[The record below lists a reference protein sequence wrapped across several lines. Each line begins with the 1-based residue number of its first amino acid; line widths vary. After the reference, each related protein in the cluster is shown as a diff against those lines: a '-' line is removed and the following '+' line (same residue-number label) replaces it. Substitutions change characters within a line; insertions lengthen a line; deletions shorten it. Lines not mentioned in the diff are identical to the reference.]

1 MTVEEAILEETV
13 TQALCLRVSA
23 DADPGALARVLTCF
37 QTLNVV
43 PRRVVAE
50 LGTTGM
56 LYIRIDVTGLTEGHL
71 SLIAAK
77 VGQVPCVGN
86 AYWHRLKRRVCNR
99 HPKPSE
105 SAHHRQWP
113 DRHHLRLF
121 SLASGLGSHRSRPP
135 GRAGPRDQ
143 LCQRL
148 AADTQPAGA
157 VVR

>member
-1 MTVEEAILEETV
+1 MTAEEALLKEPV

-23 DADPGALARVLTCF
+23 DADPGALARVLSCF

-50 LGTTGM
+50 LGTAGM

-86 AYWHRLKRRVCNR
+86 AYWHRL
-99 HPKPSE
+99 
-105 SAHHRQWP
+105 
-113 DRHHLRLF
+113 
-121 SLASGLGSHRSRPP
+121 
-135 GRAGPRDQ
+135 
-143 LCQRL
+143 
-148 AADTQPAGA
+148 
-157 VVR
+157 